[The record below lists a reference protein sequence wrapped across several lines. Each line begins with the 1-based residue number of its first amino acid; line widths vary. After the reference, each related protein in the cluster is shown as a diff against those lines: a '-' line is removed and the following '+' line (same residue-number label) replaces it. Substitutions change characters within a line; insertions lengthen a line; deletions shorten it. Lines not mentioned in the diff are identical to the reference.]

1 MLKDLKKRLYT
12 SLGLLL
18 ILIFIIKIDFL
29 LLFFLIV
36 FGLFSIIEF
45 FNIVKK
51 ITKNNFLKFIQNSL
65 FILFIFSYCYLFFFF
80 SNIPQLKI
88 IVFILLLGCIAS
100 DIGGLTF
107 GKIFKG
113 PKLTII
119 SPKKTISGSLGSI
132 LFSILIINILF
143 FYFINTFNIK
153 ILTVS
158 IITSIGSQLGDLF
171 FSYLKRKA
179 KIKDTGNIL
188 PGHGGVLD
196 RLDGIFLGIPS
207 GFIALTFLY

>member
-1 MLKDLKKRLYT
+1 MIKDLKKRLYT
-12 SLGLLL
+12 SLVLLL

-29 LLFFLIV
+29 LLFVLIV

-51 ITKNNFLKFIQNSL
+51 ITKNNYLKFIQNSL
-65 FILFIFSYCYLFFFF
+65 FILFIFFYCYLFFFF

-88 IVFILLLGCIAS
+88 ILFTLLLGCIAS

-113 PKLTII
+113 PKLTVI

-132 LFSILIINILF
+132 LFSIFMINILF
-143 FYFINTFNIK
+143 YYFINTFNIK
-153 ILTVS
+153 IFAVS

-188 PGHGGVLD
+188 PGHGGALD
-196 RLDGIFLGIPS
+196 RLDGIFFGIPA
-207 GFIALTFLY
+207 GFVALTYLY